1 MINWKC
7 FRLIIGTVF
16 FLILPPSLV
25 IEKLEKVQT
34 YSKAVAQETKK
45 YSDHLTQENL
55 QTQAQQLDDQ
65 AKQQLE
71 NGELET
77 ALQTWQQLL
86 DIHTQKGDRLNIS
99 ITLYS
104 IASIYQQL
112 EQYEKALENY
122 QQALEIRQQL
132 GDTDRTSV
140 PLREQ
145 IAATLHSIGT
155 VYYHLSQ
162 YPQALASLNKALK
175 ISRQLEDT
183 AAISSTLNEI
193 GVIYDRQGKYPKAI
207 EFYEEALE
215 MAKKEKENV
224 NFTEILSNLG
234 LVNSRL
240 GRYQQ
245 AIDFYRKVLQNDP
258 PNKATFLTYIGAVY
272 RYLEEFSKALKF
284 YQQAL
289 EIYEE
294 NQDRLNIATT
304 LDNIGVIYREQ
315 EKYSQALEYHQ
326 QALTIREELG
336 DKEGKST
343 TIHNIGLVHRESG
356 KHSESLEFLTH
367 TLILDRQLGNQNG
380 ERISLADIGKLLEK
394 KNQPELAIIFYK
406 QSINITEKIR
416 KDLQVLPVEEQKSYV
431 DGTITEIYRALANL
445 LLEEKR
451 AIESQQI
458 LDLLKVQEVFEYM
471 GGIKPDDDKS
481 NEVIMLKQEN
491 LFREKH
497 THFLDEI
504 GKTDKQNQN
513 ISLEKLVTIHDFIS
527 SEEVTEIRS
536 EIKKKAKSQRLT
548 PEMLVLLQS
557 ELKEHKK
564 ENAVVLYPLIL
575 EDRLELILVTPNS
588 PPIHRTVLVNQKEF
602 ERVLFAFRV
611 GLIDRKEVDDISDSR
626 VVKAGLKLYN
636 WLIKP
641 IENDLKIGRI
651 KTIIYAPDGKLRY
664 IPLAALYDGE
674 KWLTERF
681 KINNITA
688 ASIMDLTPRRN
699 RNLRILAGALTE
711 GNYNFAIGN
720 KQFEFEGLPFAGVE
734 VEKLASTF
742 PQTKKLLGD
751 DFTKQFM
758 ELKMASHNLIHFA
771 THSAFVSGSPEDSF
785 ILYGDGEL
793 ASLREVEKW
802 NLNGVEL
809 VVLSACETGKGKQL
823 GDGSEILGFGYQMQA
838 AGAAASLATLWRV
851 DDQATSEFMNDFYTA
866 LKGGINKVRAVQKAQ
881 IAMINSEYNHP
892 YYWAPFILIGNG
904 F

>member
-1 MINWKC
+1 MINWKY

-25 IEKLEKVQT
+25 TEKIEKVQI
-34 YSKAVAQETKK
+34 YSKAVAQDTKE
-45 YSDHLTQENL
+45 YSDRLSQENL
-55 QTQAQQLDDQ
+55 PTEAQQLDEK

-77 ALQTWQQLL
+77 ALQTLQQLL
-86 DIHTQKGDRLNIS
+86 DIYTQKGYRFKIGS
-99 ITLYS
+99 TLYN
-104 IASIYQQL
+104 IATIYQKL
-112 EQYEKALENY
+112 HQYQKALDHY

-132 GDTDRTSV
+132 GDT
-140 PLREQ
+140 EQ
-145 IAATLHSIGT
+145 IATTLHSIGT
-155 VYYHLSQ
+155 VYSQLSE
-162 YPQALASLNKALK
+162 YSRALESLNQALKMRREIDDTTA
-175 ISRQLEDT
+175 ISR
-183 AAISSTLNEI
+183 TLNEI
-193 GVIYDRQGKYPKAI
+193 GVIYDRQGKYGKAI

-215 MAKKEKENV
+215 MRKKDKV
-224 NFTEILSNLG
+224 NLIAILSNLG
-234 LVNSRL
+234 LINSRL

-245 AIDFYRKVLQNDP
+245 AIDFYQKVLQNNP
-258 PNKATFLTYIGAVY
+258 PKKATILTYIGAIY
-272 RYLEEFSKALKF
+272 RQLEEFSQALKF

-326 QALTIREELG
+326 QALTIWEELG
-336 DKEGKST
+336 DKEGKSAT
-343 TIHNIGLVHRESG
+343 LHNIGIVHRESG
-356 KHSESLEFLTH
+356 KYSESLEFLTY
-367 TLILDRQLGNQNG
+367 TLILDRQLGNQNR
-380 ERISLADIGKLLEK
+380 ERISLADIGKLLAK
-394 KNQPELAIIFYK
+394 NNQPELAIIFYK

-416 KDLQVLPVEEQKSYV
+416 QDLQVLPVEEQKSYV
-431 DGTITEIYRALANL
+431 DGTITEIYRALAKL

-471 GGIKPDDDKS
+471 GGIKPDNDKP
-481 NEVIMLKQEN
+481 NEVIMLRLEN
-491 LFREKH
+491 IFREKYSQ
-497 THFLDEI
+497 FLDEI
-504 GKTDKQNQN
+504 GENVKQNQN
-513 ISLEKLVTIHDFIS
+513 ISLEKLVAIHDFFR
-527 SEEVTEIRS
+527 SEEITEIRS

-548 PEMLVLLQS
+548 PEMLVLLQA
-557 ELKEHKK
+557 ELKKHKK

-575 EDRLELILVTPNS
+575 EDRLELILVTANS
-588 PPIHRTVLVNQKEF
+588 PPVHRTVLVNQEEF
-602 ERVLFAFRV
+602 EQVFFTFRV
-611 GLIDRKEVDDISDSR
+611 GLINRRKAKNISDSR
-626 VVKAGLKLYN
+626 VAQAGLKLYN

-641 IENDLKIGRI
+641 IENDLKIGKI
-651 KTIIYAPDGKLRY
+651 KTILYAPDGKLRY

-681 KINNITA
+681 KINHITA

-699 RNLRILAGALTE
+699 RNIRILAGALTE
-711 GNYNFAIGN
+711 GNYSFAIGK

-734 VEKLASTF
+734 VEQLGSMF
-742 PQTKKLLGD
+742 PQTNKLLGD
-751 DFTKQFM
+751 DFTKQLM
-758 ELKMASHNLIHFA
+758 ELRMSSHSLIHFA

-793 ASLREVEKW
+793 SSLREVENW

-823 GDGSEILGFGYQMQA
+823 GDGSEILGFGYQMQV

-851 DDQATSEFMNDFYTA
+851 DDRGTSEYMNDFYTA
-866 LKGGINKVRAVQKAQ
+866 LKSGVNKAGAVQKAQ
-881 IAMINSEYNHP
+881 IAMINSKYNHP